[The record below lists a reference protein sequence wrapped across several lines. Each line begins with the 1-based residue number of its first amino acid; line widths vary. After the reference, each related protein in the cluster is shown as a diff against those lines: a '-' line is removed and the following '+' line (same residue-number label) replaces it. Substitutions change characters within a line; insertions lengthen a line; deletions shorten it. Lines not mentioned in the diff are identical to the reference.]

1 MAAVEEMEEEE
12 EEDNVIAAEE
22 DEEEVEVVDD
32 EVAEGV
38 GSMELFLLKT
48 SVPKVPKLTAGLHA

>member
-1 MAAVEEMEEEE
+1 MAAVEE
-12 EEDNVIAAEE
+12 IEE
-22 DEEEVEVVDD
+22 DEEEVEVDED

-48 SVPKVPKLTAGLHA
+48 SAPTVPNLTAGLHA